1 MYRFVLDPIAEFLTA
16 EAYCDEFGNDE
27 DCWERLARKSANAPG
42 FQRRDRARAAR
53 PDQGMD
59 KGVHLE
65 GCNGSDSCCS

>member
-42 FQRRDRARAAR
+42 FQAAMAATRAAR
-53 PDQGMD
+53 
-59 KGVHLE
+59 E
-65 GCNGSDSCCS
+65 YRNYTRT